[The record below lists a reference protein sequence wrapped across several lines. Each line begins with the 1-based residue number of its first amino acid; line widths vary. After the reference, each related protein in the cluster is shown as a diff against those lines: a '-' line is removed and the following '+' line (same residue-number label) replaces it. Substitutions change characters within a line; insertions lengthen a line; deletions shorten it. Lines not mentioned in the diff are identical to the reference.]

1 MPDALEGM
9 TMQAVTFRR
18 KGFTRVIKTEWPL
31 YLFLAPAVVVT
42 IVFAYIPMFSNVI
55 AFMDYNILAGWL
67 GLESKFVG
75 LRNFINVFNDRQTFI
90 PLVWRT
96 FYYSVIRLVTG
107 QPAPFILALL
117 INELR
122 RRKFKRTVQTIFYL
136 PHFVSWVTIASLT
149 YWFLTTDTQGLLNN
163 IRQMLG
169 AHDRIIFMKYPSNF
183 PWVLAITGI
192 IKETG
197 WGTIIYLAAISGVD
211 AQLYEAAKIDG
222 AGRWKQFVHVTF
234 PSILPVTMILLI
246 LSFGSLFS
254 SNFDQIYNLQNPIIQ
269 VDTNVINTY
278 TYYVGVVGQGYTGRG
293 SRYSVAAAVG
303 LFQGVI
309 NGAIM
314 LTVNWVGKKVS
325 GHGFF

>member
-1 MPDALEGM
+1 ME
-9 TMQAVTFRR
+9 AVMLR
-18 KGFTRVIKTEWPL
+18 KKRFSSILKTEWPL
-31 YLFLAPAVVVT
+31 YVFLAPAVLVT
-42 IVFAYIPMFSNVI
+42 IFFAYIPMFSNVI
-55 AFMDYNILAGWL
+55 AFMNYDILNGWL
-67 GLESKFVG
+67 GLKSPFVG
-75 LRNFINVFNDRQTFI
+75 FANFVKVFNDRATFF

-96 FYYSVIRLVTG
+96 FYYSVVRLVTG

-122 RRKFKRTVQTIFYL
+122 RKSFKKTVQTIFYL

-163 IRQMLG
+163 IRQILG
-169 AHDRIIFMKYPSNF
+169 ASNRIIYMKFPRYF
-183 PWVLAITGI
+183 PWVLAFTGI
-192 IKETG
+192 LKETG

-222 AGRWKQFVHVTF
+222 AGRWKQFAHVTF
-234 PSILPVTMILLI
+234 PSILPTTMILLI

-254 SNFDQIYNLQNPIIQ
+254 ANFDQIYNLQNPIIQ
-269 VDTNVINTY
+269 TSTDVINTY
-278 TYYVGVVGQGYTGRG
+278 TYYVGVVGQGYTGQG

-314 LTVNWVGKKVS
+314 LTVNWLGKKVS

>member
-1 MPDALEGM
+1 MEATALHKRR
-9 TMQAVTFRR
+9 FRS
-18 KGFTRVIKTEWPL
+18 VLKTEWPL
-31 YLFLAPAVVVT
+31 YLFLAPAVAVT
-42 IVFAYIPMFSNVI
+42 IFFSYLPMFSNVI
-55 AFMDYNILAGWL
+55 AFMEYNIYSGWL
-67 GLESKFVG
+67 GLQSKFVG
-75 LRNFINVFNDRQTFI
+75 FQNFITVLNDKATFY

-96 FYYSVIRLVTG
+96 FYYSVVRLVTG

-163 IRQMLG
+163 LRVMVGHLVGVEVQK
-169 AHDRIIFMKYPSNF
+169 IIYMKDAGNM
-183 PWVLAITGI
+183 PWLLAITGI
-192 IKETG
+192 IKEAG

-222 AGRWKQFVHVTF
+222 AGRWKQFLHVTF
-234 PSILPVTMILLI
+234 PSILPTTMILLI

-269 VDTNVINTY
+269 TDTNTINVY
-278 TYYVGVVGQGYTGRG
+278 TYYIGVVGQGYTGRG
-293 SRYSVAAAVG
+293 SQYSIAAAVG
-303 LFQGVI
+303 LFQSVI
-309 NGAIM
+309 NAGIL
-314 LTVNWVGKKVS
+314 LTVNWVAKKAS
-325 GHGFF
+325 GHGLF